1 MAPELE
7 HFHSQ
12 LVEAEGLS
20 PLVKKGYG
28 VNMAFLQISLVRF
41 KQRQIP
47 PLLTNA
53 LRFCASFWVIFGN
66 FGKDI
71 LFLKG

>member
-1 MAPELE
+1 MSVSGSSPEEVPLKLE

-28 VNMAFLQISLVRF
+28 VNMAFLQISRCTFQATPNPSAVNQCFAVLC
-41 KQRQIP
+41 K
-47 PLLTNA
+47 
-53 LRFCASFWVIFGN
+53 
-66 FGKDI
+66 
-71 LFLKG
+71 FLGDF